1 MEKYTGLTVGKILRE
16 ARVKL
21 NYDLADM
28 ARKTSLSRAILQA
41 LENDEYDVL
50 PPPSYIKGYLR
61 SYCKHVQLSGDEL
74 IRRYEQVI
82 PEDVA
87 KSTDYLGN
95 EQKLSVLLHAGTSAV
110 AIILVSLFVIWVNND
125 DSSAIYAVNIS
136 DSIERNIPET
146 AQLSVK
152 EDNHKQ
158 SLQKPAEAELVVP
171 QKKDEII
178 ETPIL
183 ELAQKVEIENIV
195 AHGDLLELQFSDE
208 SWAEVYNK
216 DGILL
221 YKDLVPKNSH
231 IKISGLMPFHVFLGY
246 AHGVDVTINSQY
258 FKIPRI
264 RTESN
269 TSRFIVSSQ
278 EID

>member
-16 ARVKL
+16 ARIKL
-21 NYDLADM
+21 NYDLADIS
-28 ARKTSLSRAILQA
+28 RKTSLSKAILQA

-74 IRRYEQVI
+74 IRRYEQVA
-82 PEDVA
+82 PEDAA
-87 KSTDYLGN
+87 KSTDYLGG
-95 EQKLSVLLHAGTSAV
+95 EKKLSVLLHAGTSAV
-110 AIILVSLFVIWVNND
+110 AIILVALFVVWVNDD

-136 DSIERNIPET
+136 DSIERNIPTT

-152 EDNHKQ
+152 ENNHQ
-158 SLQKPAEAELVVP
+158 ESLQKSAEVEFVGP
-171 QKKDEII
+171 QKTNEIV

-195 AHGDLLELQFSDE
+195 ANGDLLELQFSDE

-221 YKDLVPKNSH
+221 YKDLAPKNSH

-264 RTESN
+264 HTESN

-278 EID
+278 ETD